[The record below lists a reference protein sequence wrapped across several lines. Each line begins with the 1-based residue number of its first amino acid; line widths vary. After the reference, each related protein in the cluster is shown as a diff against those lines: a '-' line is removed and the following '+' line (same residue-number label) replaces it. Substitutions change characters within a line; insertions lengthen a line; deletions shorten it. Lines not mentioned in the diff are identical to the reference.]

1 MLQNYYVDLL
11 RIPLWLI
18 KLPVIFRT
26 NFDLNVFVHSPGNEI
41 WLSYAIFPLDV
52 TNVRLVIIQIKT

>member
-1 MLQNYYVDLL
+1 MLQ
-11 RIPLWLI
+11 
-18 KLPVIFRT
+18 PVIFRT

-52 TNVRLVIIQIKT
+52 TNVRLVIIILI